1 MVSDGTSAYFGARFS
16 LYPMTDRFVPVILQ
30 ALEGMP
36 ESGLEVETDDVSTFL
51 EGHPDVVFG
60 ALERV
65 YARAAGS
72 HAHVVMTLLLSRGC
86 PGETVCEPA
95 PGAVAC
101 EVAETA
107 TPPTPGA
114 PEAEAGL
121 RVACQWSLYPLGVPG
136 YMEVIYREI
145 KRSKESGVFTRGQH
159 FVSRLDGELHTVLT
173 AIRRAFDAA
182 STDAGH
188 VVAHATLSTNSPSA
202 VGKPEQWAADGQDGG
217 PGR

>member
-36 ESGLEVETDDVSTFL
+36 ERGLEVETDDVSTFL
-51 EGHPDVVFG
+51 EGHPDAVFG

-65 YARAAGS
+65 FVRAASS

-95 PGAVAC
+95 PGAVAS
-101 EVAETA
+101 EMAGTA
-107 TPPTPGA
+107 RPPTDGA
-114 PEAEAGL
+114 GAAEAGP

-136 YMEVIYREI
+136 YMDVIYREI

-159 FVSRLDGELHTVLT
+159 FVSRLDGELHTVLAT
-173 AIRRAFDAA
+173 VRRSFDAA
-182 STDAGH
+182 TADAGH
-188 VVAHATLSTNSPSA
+188 VVAHATLSANSPSTA
-202 VGKPEQWAADGQDGG
+202 GTSEPATASDRDGE